1 MRKLTIGE
9 IAEIAEVIAA
19 VGVLVSLL
27 YVGYEIKQ
35 NTVAVRSTAYQAIH
49 DAEDG
54 FWSDLASDAGAARLW
69 ERGLDLGLEPLA
81 GGDRERFTVVARRLI
96 YLFQN
101 VHYQNR
107 KGVVDE
113 ELWAA
118 WVASLDEFLAEPG
131 FRDVL
136 RDIAPHLSDPFNEL
150 VGQRTARLSSGN
162 PDGEEEAGA

>member
-1 MRKLTIGE
+1 MKRLTVGE

-27 YVGYEIKQ
+27 YVGYEVRQ

-69 ERGLDLGLEPLA
+69 QQGLDSGLEPLVE
-81 GGDRERFTVVARRLI
+81 GERERFTVVARRLI

-113 ELWAA
+113 ELWGA
-118 WVASLDEFLAEPG
+118 WLASLDELLAEPG
-131 FRDVL
+131 FREVL
-136 RDIAPHLSDPFNEL
+136 LAVKPHLSDPFNQL
-150 VGQRTARLSSGN
+150 VEERLVLQ
-162 PDGEEEAGA
+162 PRQAGTPE

>member
-9 IAEIAEVIAA
+9 IAEIAEVVAA

-35 NTVAVRSTAYQAIH
+35 NTAAVRSTAYQAIH

-54 FWSDLASDAGAARLW
+54 FWSDLAGDAEAARLW
-69 ERGLDLGLEPLA
+69 ENGLDEGLEPLA
-81 GGDRERFTVVARRLI
+81 AGDRERFTVTARRLI

-107 KGVVDE
+107 KGVVDQ
-113 ELWAA
+113 ELWDA
-118 WVASLDEFLAEPG
+118 WLASLDEFLAEPG
-131 FRDVL
+131 FQEVFFEVS
-136 RDIAPHLSDPFNEL
+136 PHLSDPFNQL
-150 VGQRTARLSSGN
+150 VDRRMAR
-162 PDGEEEAGA
+162 